1 VSGVGILMA
10 IFGEWGACGNCYGSF
25 VLIAASAQWLRG
37 FDHRVAH
44 LWALHL
50 ISESLPMSF
59 LECV

>member
-1 VSGVGILMA
+1 MA